1 MRQVAL
7 LRAMWRRWSLIVLAT
22 IVGLGGGYLCYRTL
36 RPTYTCTARLVIEK
50 SSGCRWQWPPVEPGS
65 HSFFQAQ
72 AALLTSPTIVGEAL
86 RDPNAVAISGSHAGS
101 RLPDVIRSLTATVG
115 KDRVVIVS
123 ASSRDPNTAA
133 VVVNAV
139 VRAYRRWIKA
149 PEGDGVANDLWSR
162 LQRELETTR
171 EALLKKRQELMVL
184 EQRNPAL
191 RERGQREATA
201 KTLDDLSGERNTARL
216 RVVERESHC
225 AMLRE
230 LESDPNLFRDYV
242 VSHELRLDDSERA
255 GLAEA
260 LSSLRSAFAA
270 VEPNGSP
277 QIDSPQENGG
287 QFDRETMRRYIA
299 PADTLC
305 EDAKAREQAA
315 HYELLRAEC
324 HILEAMYERLLE
336 MTTPLNRN
344 GQLAGSQSS

>member
-7 LRAMWRRWSLIVLAT
+7 LHAMWRGRLLIVLAA
-22 IVGLGGGYLCYRTL
+22 IVGVGGGYLCFRTL
-36 RPTYTCTARLVIEK
+36 RPTYTSTVRLIIEEP
-50 SSGCRWQWPPVEPGS
+50 SDWRSQRPPVGLGS
-65 HSFFQAQ
+65 HSHFQVQ

-86 RDPNAVAISGSHAGS
+86 RDPNVLAISASHAGS
-101 RLPDVIRSLTATVG
+101 RLPDVIRSLAATVG
-115 KDRVVIVS
+115 KDGVVIVS

-139 VRAYRRWIKA
+139 VRAYRRWIEA
-149 PEGDGVANDLWSR
+149 PREDSLANDL
-162 LQRELETTR
+162 LTKLDRELETTR
-171 EALLKKRQELMVL
+171 EALMKKRQELVVL

-191 RERGQREATA
+191 RERGQGAATT
-201 KTLDDLSGERNTARL
+201 KMLDDLSRELNAARL

-225 AMLRE
+225 AMLRQ

-270 VEPNGSP
+270 AEPNGRP

-287 QFDRETMRRYIA
+287 QFDRETMPRYIA
-299 PADTLC
+299 LADTLC
-305 EDAKAREQAA
+305 EDARAREQAA
-315 HYELLRAEC
+315 HYELLRAEY
-324 HILEAMYERLLE
+324 HILEARYEGLREETRRLDQ
-336 MTTPLNRN
+336 N
-344 GQLAGSQSS
+344 GQFAGTRSS